1 MAAIATDAARRSSCC
16 CPSTLFFFSFFSF
29 SCVCLSDKFG
39 ASFLPLSRYV
49 ASLVI
54 TFAIVATTT
63 FVADSFFLSL
73 RCLIHSC
80 ASNTTTSLLDWLF
93 IRFVLNCRRITLD
106 RYDLLLCCR
115 LTIVSIIPYAKWCGC
130 HFSRSHPIAV
140 SLSKNDDIIYINFI
154 SSFSRHMHTE
164 RTTIIK

>member
-1 MAAIATDAARRSSCC
+1 MCRSIHNTRMSVSWLLLLPMPLVDLVVVVRRRY
-16 CPSTLFFFSFFSF
+16 FFSSFFSF
-29 SCVCLSDKFG
+29 SCVCLSDEFG
-39 ASFLPLSRYV
+39 ASFLPLSRCV

-54 TFAIVATTT
+54 TFAIVASTT
-63 FVADSFFLSL
+63 FVADSFFQSL
-73 RCLIHSC
+73 CCLIHSC

-130 HFSRSHPIAV
+130 HFSRSHHIAV
-140 SLSKNDDIIYINFI
+140 SLSKNDDIIYEFY
-154 SSFSRHMHTE
+154 FE
-164 RTTIIK
+164 L